1 MAGETG
7 TVWAIDIGN
16 SSLKALHLSTERGVV
31 EVIDFDNIRHGKI
44 LSGSDVTEAE
54 REELIALSL
63 RQFVNKHD
71 LSMDEIAISVPSQNS
86 FARFVNLPPVE
97 EKRIPEM
104 VKFEA
109 VQQIPFGI
117 NDVQWDWQL
126 MTEPDSPEIKVGI
139 FAIKNEVVNST
150 LEYFNR
156 EDIQVS
162 YVQMAPMAL
171 YNYLLNDR
179 PDLVTSDSQAT
190 VVLNIG
196 AEITDLVVCTKS
208 AVWQRCI
215 LIGGNAFTKAIADT
229 FRLNFEKAEKLKR
242 TAPVSKYA
250 RQILQAMRPVFT
262 DMASEVQRSL
272 GFYNSSNPNTKI
284 TKIVALGGGTKLR
297 GILKYLH
304 QTLQIPVERPD
315 SFKRLG
321 MGPGVS
327 PAKFHENVCDFG
339 IVYGLAL
346 QGLGLAKIESNLLP
360 RNVARSMAWASKG
373 RYFIAAACMLLAVS
387 LLCFART
394 GLDKM
399 NYTKNSQV
407 RQKTLMALSNVEDAK
422 QKYEDEKNKGTDFET
437 KIEKKFKPFEYR
449 EVVPLLHETI
459 ISALPNEKNTPE
471 QERLYKAFHNG
482 DVKTIKE
489 IPRDQ
494 RKQIFITGMTVYFT
508 YDLGGAKFGGAD
520 VWRRTRGT
528 EPGREGGMDEYEYA
542 MMMEAEMGMAMGR
555 GLYEYS
561 PFGSTLGT
569 GTKEEKK
576 SGFVV
581 QALCYSPYGR
591 AATELGEIVDPPN
604 VEDQPEKWGFVTRLA
619 HLNDIA
625 KDANSPFELYKKEDH
640 EQFNLE
646 IKEVTVDG
654 EMPEG
659 IGVWEEVIDESI
671 QTSQTSTRL
680 PRSVPAASARNWIL
694 IDPMTR
700 ETISKESVLDE
711 KGKQI
716 LYRGQPRYKVNDH
729 WFVLNAK
736 FVWKDAPEPPKQTVT
751 SPYGTM
757 STQRPATTTTTTTPS
772 SSGSSRRSKLPD
784 MDM

>member
-1 MAGETG
+1 MAAETG

-16 SSLKALHLSTERGVV
+16 SSLKALYLSTERGVV
-31 EVIDFDNIRHGKI
+31 EVIGFDNIRHGKI
-44 LSGSDVTEAE
+44 LSGTDVTEAE

-63 RQFVNKHD
+63 RQFVNKYD

-150 LEYFNR
+150 LEYFGR

-179 PDLVTSDSQAT
+179 PELVASDSQAT

-196 AEITDLVVCTKS
+196 AENTDLVVCTKS

-215 LIGGNAFTKAIADT
+215 LIGGNTFTKAIADT

-242 TAPVSKYA
+242 TAPVSKYS

-262 DMASEVQRSL
+262 DLASEVQRSL

-284 TKIVALGGGTKLR
+284 VRIVALGGGTKLR
-297 GILKYLH
+297 GILKYLQ

-315 SFKRLG
+315 AFKRLG
-321 MGPGVS
+321 IGPGVS

-360 RNVARSMAWASKG
+360 RNIARSMAWASKG
-373 RYFIAAACMLLAVS
+373 KYFIAAACILLAVS
-387 LLCFART
+387 LLSFART

-399 NYTKNSQV
+399 NYEKNGQV
-407 RQKTLMALSNVEDAK
+407 RQKIAMALSSVDDAK
-422 QKYEDEKNKGTDFET
+422 KKYQDEKSLGDKAEATINKEL
-437 KIEKKFKPFEYR
+437 EPFKYR
-449 EVVPLLHETI
+449 DIVPLLHQTI
-459 ISALPNEKNTPE
+459 ISALPNAKNTPE
-471 QERLYKAFHNG
+471 QAKLYEAFQKG
-482 DVKTIKE
+482 DVETITE
-489 IPRDQ
+489 IPRNQ
-494 RKQIFITGMTVYFT
+494 RKQIFLAGMTVYFT
-508 YDLGGAKFGGAD
+508 NNLSGAKFGGAD
-520 VWRRTRGT
+520 LWRKNRFN
-528 EPGREGGMDEYEYA
+528 EPGSDGSMDEYEYA
-542 MMMEAEMGMAMGR
+542 MMMEAEMAMAGR
-555 GLYEYS
+555 GPGIYDYN
-561 PFGSTLGT
+561 PFGVRPGAAAA
-569 GTKEEKK
+569 KEKN

-591 AATELGEIVDPPN
+591 TETEAGQIIDPPN
-604 VEDQPEKWGFVTRLA
+604 VEDQPDRWGFVTRLK
-619 HLNDIA
+619 HLNDTA
-625 KDANSPFELYKKEDH
+625 KDANSPFELYKKGDP
-640 EQFNLE
+640 EQYKLE
-646 IKEVTVDG
+646 INEVTADG
-654 EMPEG
+654 EVPGG
-659 IGVWEEVIDESI
+659 IGVPKAQTDENAPG
-671 QTSQTSTRL
+671 QTVSRPVSN
-680 PRSVPAASARNWIL
+680 PSNRNFIL
-694 IDPMTR
+694 IDPMTG
-700 ETISKESVLDE
+700 ETISKEPDLDE
-711 KGKQI
+711 NGKQKF
-716 LYRGQPRYKVNDH
+716 YRSQPVYKVHDH

-736 FVWKDAPEPPKQTVT
+736 FLWKDAPEPPKPAVT
-751 SPYGTM
+751 SPYGGM
-757 STQRPATTTTTTTPS
+757 SVRRPPAASPAPS
-772 SSGSSRRSKLPD
+772 SSGSSRKSKLPD
-784 MDM
+784 IDM

>member
-1 MAGETG
+1 MAAETG

-16 SSLKALHLSTERGVV
+16 SSLKALYLSTERGVV
-31 EVIDFDNIRHGKI
+31 EVIGFDNIRHGKI
-44 LSGSDVTEAE
+44 LSGTNVTEAE

-63 RQFVNKHD
+63 RKFVNKYD
-71 LSMDEIAISVPSQNS
+71 LSLDEIAVSVPSQNS

-97 EKRIPEM
+97 PKRIPEM

-126 MTEPDSPEIKVGI
+126 MTEPNSPEIKVGI
-139 FAIKNEVVNST
+139 FAIKNEVVNSA
-150 LEYFNR
+150 LEHFNR
-156 EDIQVS
+156 EDVQVS

-196 AEITDLVVCTKS
+196 AENTDLVVCTKS

-229 FRLNFEKAEKLKR
+229 FRLDFEKAEKLKR

-262 DMASEVQRSL
+262 DLASEVQRSL

-284 TKIVALGGGTKLR
+284 VRIVALGGGTKLR

-327 PAKFHENVCDFG
+327 PAKFHENVSDFG

-346 QGLGLAKIESNLLP
+346 QGLGLARIESNLLP

-373 RYFIAAACMLLAVS
+373 RYFIAAACILLAVS

-394 GLDKM
+394 GIDRMNFDK
-399 NYTKNSQV
+399 NGPV
-407 RQKTLMALSNVEDAK
+407 RQKIEMTLNKVSDAK
-422 QKYEDEKNKGTDFET
+422 QQYDAEKTKGTELEA
-437 KIEKKFKPFEYR
+437 KIEKEFKPFEYR
-449 EVVPLLHETI
+449 EVLPLLYETI
-459 ISALPNEKNTPE
+459 ISNLPNEHNNPR
-471 QERLYKAFHNG
+471 QADLYKAFASG
-482 DVKTIKE
+482 DVKTIKK

-494 RKQIFITGMTVYFT
+494 REQVFLSGMTMYFT
-508 YDLGGAKFGGAD
+508 NDLEGAKFGEAD
-520 VWRRTRGT
+520 VWRSTRGGG
-528 EPGREGGMDEYEYA
+528 PGTDDGGMGEYEYA
-542 MMMEAEMGMAMGR
+542 MMEAEMGMGR
-555 GLYEYS
+555 GMGMYEYG
-561 PFGSTLGT
+561 PMGYMGGAGT
-569 GTKEEKK
+569 AEKK
-576 SGFVV
+576 YSGFVV

-591 AATELGEIVDPPN
+591 TIPELGTIIDPPN
-604 VEDQPEKWGFVTRLA
+604 VDDQRDKWGFVTRLA
-619 HLNDIA
+619 HLDDMVE
-625 KDANSPFELYKKEDH
+625 DANSPFELFKKGDH
-640 EQFNLE
+640 EQFNLD
-646 IKEVTVDG
+646 IKEVTIENDTPG
-654 EMPEG
+654 G
-659 IGVWEEVIDESI
+659 IGVWEELIDETA
-671 QTSQTSTRL
+671 QT
-680 PRSVPAASARNWIL
+680 AASPSTIANRKWIL
-694 IDPMTR
+694 IDPMTK
-700 ETISKESVLDE
+700 ETISKENVLDE
-711 KGKQI
+711 NGKQI
-716 LYRGQPRYKVNDH
+716 LYRGKPVYKINDH

-736 FVWKDAPEPPKQTVT
+736 FVWRDAPEPPAPPMPSRYGGI
-751 SPYGTM
+751 SP
-757 STQRPATTTTTTTPS
+757 QRPATTSTTTSTSTS
-772 SSGSSRRSKLPD
+772 KSKSSRSSRGSLPD
-784 MDM
+784 IE

>member
-1 MAGETG
+1 MAAETG

-16 SSLKALHLSTERGVV
+16 SSLKALYLSTERGVV
-31 EVIDFDNIRHGKI
+31 EVMGFDNIRHGKI
-44 LSGSDVTEAE
+44 LSGSNVTEAE
-54 REELIALSL
+54 KEELIALSL
-63 RQFVNKHD
+63 RQFVNKYD
-71 LSMDEIAISVPSQNS
+71 LSLDEIAVSVPSQNS

-126 MTEPDSPEIKVGI
+126 MTEPNSPEIKVGI
-139 FAIKNEVVNST
+139 FAIKNEVVNSV
-150 LEYFNR
+150 LEHFNR
-156 EDIQVS
+156 EDVQVS

-196 AEITDLVVCTKS
+196 AENTDLVVCTKS

-262 DMASEVQRSL
+262 DLASEVQRSL

-284 TKIVALGGGTKLR
+284 VRIVALGGGTKLR
-297 GILKYLH
+297 GLLKYLH

-327 PAKFHENVCDFG
+327 PAKFHENVSDFG

-346 QGLGLAKIESNLLP
+346 QGLGLARIESNLLP
-360 RNVARSMAWASKG
+360 RNIARSMAWASKDK
-373 RYFIAAACMLLAVS
+373 YFIAAACILLAVS

-407 RQKTLMALSNVEDAK
+407 RQKIAMALKSVNDAK
-422 QKYEDEKNKGTDFET
+422 VMFDKEQEKGTKSDKIINEEFE
-437 KIEKKFKPFEYR
+437 PFAYR
-449 EVVPLLHETI
+449 EVIPLLHETI
-459 ISALPNEKNTPE
+459 ISALPNERHNPE
-471 QERLYKAFHNG
+471 QAELYKAFTAG

-489 IPRDQ
+489 IPRKQ
-494 RKQIFITGMTVYFT
+494 RKQIFITGMTIYFT
-508 YDLGGAKFGGAD
+508 NDLAGAKFGGAD
-520 VWRRTRGT
+520 VWRRSRGG
-528 EPGREGGMDEYEYA
+528 EPGMEGGGAEAEYEYA
-542 MMMEAEMGMAMGR
+542 MMMEAQMGGR
-555 GLYEYS
+555 GMYEYG
-561 PFGSTLGT
+561 PMGSLGGT
-569 GTKEEKK
+569 GGEEKY
-576 SGFVV
+576 SGFVI
-581 QALCYSPYGR
+581 QILCYSPYGR
-591 AATELGEIVDPPN
+591 TVTELGKIIDPPN
-604 VEDQPEKWGFVTRLA
+604 VEQTPDEWGFITRLA
-619 HLNDIA
+619 HLDDIA
-625 KDANSPFELYKKEDH
+625 GDADSPFELYKKEDT
-640 EQFNLE
+640 EQFSLE
-646 IKEVTVDG
+646 IKEVTLDG

-659 IGVWEEVIDESI
+659 IGIWEELIDETT
-671 QTSQTSTRL
+671 QTG
-680 PRSVPAASARNWIL
+680 PRSVATTRNWIL

-700 ETISKESVLDE
+700 EIISKESVLNED
-711 KGKQI
+711 GKPR
-716 LYRGQPRYKVNDH
+716 LYQGKPVYKVNDH

-736 FVWKDAPEPPKQTVT
+736 FIWRDAPEPPEPPVT
-751 SPYGTM
+751 SRYGSM
-757 STQRPATTTTTTTPS
+757 SPQRPTTSPSSS
-772 SSGSSRRSKLPD
+772 SSGSSDKSLPD
-784 MDM
+784 DL